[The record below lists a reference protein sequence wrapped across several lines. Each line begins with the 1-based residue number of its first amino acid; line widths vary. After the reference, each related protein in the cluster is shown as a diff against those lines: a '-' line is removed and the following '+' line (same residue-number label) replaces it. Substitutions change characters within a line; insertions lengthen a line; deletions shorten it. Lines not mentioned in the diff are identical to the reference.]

1 MSRILQIRRGTAAQ
15 NNNFTGLAG
24 EITMDTD
31 AKTLRV
37 HDGETLGGFAL
48 ARADATPGTS
58 DFDIA
63 SVSDEFWTALF
74 ARFGGT
80 SAPSIMVSPDM
91 AIGNAATYECVF
103 NTTLAPIFANVV
115 MVCQS
120 DDGGYSAGDAVASFG
135 IGTRTNPAPY
145 TFTDANGL
153 HLRIFVGDDAFWVSH
168 KTTGVATNID
178 KTKWRI
184 RARVYC

>member
-1 MSRILQIRRGTAAQ
+1 MARVLQIRRGNATQ
-15 NNNFTGLAG
+15 NDNFTGMAG

-48 ARADATPGTS
+48 ARADDGGS
-58 DFDIA
+58 GDFDIG
-63 SVSDEFWTALF
+63 SVSDEFWTSLF

-103 NTTLAPIFANVV
+103 NTTLTPIFANVV